1 MVNLLVVDDEYL
13 IVEDIKAS
21 VDWESL
27 GISNVY
33 TAFNMRQAK
42 EIFEENQ
49 IHLMLCDIEMPQG
62 SGLDLLLWVKE
73 YSPKTETIFLTC
85 HADFGYAKEAVRLG
99 SLDYILKPIPYDE
112 LEKAIKRA
120 IDKINKENTLNEY
133 SRYGQFW
140 FKHQAILIER
150 FWQDI
155 ISQTIPPTPEDI
167 KATADYRNIPY
178 TNQMRILPVLA
189 AIQKWHVKMSLQDE
203 KVMEYGLK
211 NVIEE
216 MLTNGGETGKI
227 LQLKNGEL
235 LGILYLENESDLH
248 VNEVENICKNFI
260 SVCNQ
265 YLKCDVSCY
274 IGKPIYACELAAM
287 VQQLSVMENNNVAF
301 YNNVFQI
308 NKAQNKPIRINTNTK
323 DLSIWEVM
331 IKKGL
336 KESVIAE
343 AKNYL
348 EHLAVTTGLNANM
361 LYQFKQSFIQMIYRV
376 MEQKGMQTE
385 QFLGDPQFVD
395 MQVQA
400 THSIDE
406 TIEWMRSLTEKLDD
420 FVIHQNKPQMVVNM
434 VKDYIKLHLDNELTR
449 EQISGYVYLNP
460 DYLDR
465 IFKKET
471 GMSVAKYMME
481 ERIKVACELLTKTN
495 ISISEIAVSVGYTNL
510 SNFSGMFRKATGY
523 NPIEFRKLS
532 MKNEKK

>member
-1 MVNLLVVDDEYL
+1 MNLLVVDDEYL
-13 IVEDIKAS
+13 IVEDIKTS

-42 EIFEENQ
+42 EIFEKNK

-62 SGLDLLLWVKE
+62 SGLDLLTWVKE
-73 YSPKTETIFLTC
+73 YSPKTEAIFLTC

-120 IDKINKENTLNEY
+120 IDKISKENTLNEY

-140 FKHQAILIER
+140 FKHQSILIER

-155 ISQTIPPTPEDI
+155 VNQTIPPTPEEI

-189 AIQKWHVKMSLQDE
+189 VIQKWHEKMSLQDE
-203 KVMEYGLK
+203 KIMEYGLK

-216 MLTNGGETGKI
+216 MLTNGGNTGKI

-235 LGILYLENESDLH
+235 LGILYLENEVDLH
-248 VNEVENICKNFI
+248 VIEVEDICKNFI

-265 YLKCDVSCY
+265 YLKCEVSCY
-274 IGKPIYACELAAM
+274 IGKPIYAYELAAM

-301 YNNVFQI
+301 YNKVFQLNRVQKQSVSI
-308 NKAQNKPIRINTNTK
+308 NTK
-323 DLSIWEVM
+323 DFSIWEVM

-343 AKNYL
+343 IKDYL

-361 LYQFKQSFIQMIYRV
+361 LYQFRQSFIQMIYRV
-376 MEQKGMQTE
+376 IEQKGIQAE
-385 QFLGDPQFVD
+385 EILGDTQFVN
-395 MQVQA
+395 MQIQSA
-400 THSIDE
+400 HSIDE
-406 TIEWMRSLTEKLDD
+406 TIEWMRSLAEKIDD

-465 IFKKET
+465 LFKKET

-495 ISISEIAVSVGYTNL
+495 ISISEIAVSVGYANL

-523 NPIEFRKLS
+523 NPIEYRKLS
-532 MKNEKK
+532 IKTDRN